1 MSLIYTW
8 LSWNLIIKAGNTF
21 SIAFFLS
28 ALDWERN
35 TALAQ
40 EGKAAYVG
48 ELVLVCVCVGRSLVL
63 QLQRKAKVWG
73 TLWPEIDILCPSRQ
87 PPSPPLSIA
96 HISAAPAAL
105 ATHRK
110 QFEKKTQNKRRKNT
124 EKNWLQALS
133 LSFTDDN
140 GRRRQRRAGHG
151 CWPEGGWT
159 TITATTTT
167 KKEAHTIIDKH
178 RQQIEEENNNRQSE

>member
-87 PPSPPLSIA
+87 PPPPLPFPLLTSRLPLQHWQ
-96 HISAAPAAL
+96 HIENNSKKKHKIREEKIP
-105 ATHRK
+105 
-110 QFEKKTQNKRRKNT
+110 KKTGSRHF
-124 EKNWLQALS
+124 LFLS
-133 LSFTDDN
+133 LTITDD
-140 GRRRQRRAGHG
+140 AGK
-151 CWPEGGWT
+151 GGQGT
-159 TITATTTT
+159 GVGQ
-167 KKEAHTIIDKH
+167 KGDGP
-178 RQQIEEENNNRQSE
+178 Q